1 MTEPGQVMAWWGWLL
16 LWTGLAL
23 ALLITL
29 GLFALWLF
37 RKFLTLVDDVADLA
51 ERSAL
56 LEVDDPVLVSP
67 QIAVLAEVRDIRDR
81 ERARKAHRGELRRQR
96 HDRRMARARRITDPA
111 ASQREWPTD
120 WVS

>member
-1 MTEPGQVMAWWGWLL
+1 MTEPGQAMAWWGWLL

-29 GLFALWLF
+29 GLFAWSLF

-56 LEVDDPVLVSP
+56 LEVDDPVLVRP

-81 ERARKAHRGELRRQR
+81 ERVRKAHRAELRQQR
-96 HDRRMARARRITDPA
+96 HDRRMARARRIADPA
-111 ASQREWPTD
+111 ASQREWPAD